1 VGNGFIESRTGF
13 TSTHFGID
21 DRLLLRCARAGL
33 SLRCAGADWCEPA
46 LVTVAE
52 KPDAAAVARKA
63 PAFNAVGGEGKN
75 GRVEAINGVS
85 SNAVEEPVPV
95 ALPFAPLDQSL
106 VHVDRTPSGS
116 KVQHFYLRLSTLRA
130 CLAALR
136 LLQKR
141 LRLWLLRWSGF
152 FDGAE
157 AVLKNVWQNG
167 FT

>member
-13 TSTHFGID
+13 TAAHFGID

-63 PAFNAVGGEGKN
+63 PAFDAVGGEGKN

-85 SNAVEEPVPV
+85 SDAVEEPVPV
-95 ALPFAPLDQSL
+95 AQPFAPLDQSL
-106 VHVDRTPSGS
+106 HLWIRAWCMWIERQVEVRYNISISGS
-116 KVQHFYLRLSTLRA
+116 QY
-130 CLAALR
+130 
-136 LLQKR
+136 
-141 LRLWLLRWSGF
+141 SGPVWQGSGSSKNGSGSGSS
-152 FDGAE
+152 DGAAFLME
-157 AVLKNVWQNG
+157 LKP
-167 FT
+167 F